1 MESVHLLHTT
11 VQMHDLWINPLTHT
25 HERFCCCKTA
35 QLLQLM
41 LMCSHVCSIWLLML
55 LNANA
60 MLVLVPIFPFHFC
73 CVIIL
78 TQQRQKAMHGEHS
91 EHQMKC
97 DLQY

>member
-1 MESVHLLHTT
+1 MESVHVLHTT

-60 MLVLVPIFPFHFC
+60 MLVLVPIFSFSLLLRHHTHTTKAESNAWG
-73 CVIIL
+73 
-78 TQQRQKAMHGEHS
+78 TQ
-91 EHQMKC
+91 
-97 DLQY
+97 